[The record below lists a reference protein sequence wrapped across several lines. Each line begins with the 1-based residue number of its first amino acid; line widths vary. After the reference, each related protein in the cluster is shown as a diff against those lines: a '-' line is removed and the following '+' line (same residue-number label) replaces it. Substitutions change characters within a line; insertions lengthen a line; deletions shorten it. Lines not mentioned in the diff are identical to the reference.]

1 MKKVMIDLDDTICTG
16 GYLEALNEY
25 LNTNYTYDD
34 VKDYYVES
42 ILPEDQLEEYLDYFY
57 KYINVYDYVKVIPHA
72 IEVIEKLA
80 KKYDVYICSAYV
92 DMRRP
97 YESGRVATLKHQ
109 WISKNLPFIHP
120 RKIIFTGSKDLI
132 ECEIKIDDKF
142 SNLKGYGEIKLLLDT
157 YHNQK
162 YDEEDLKARNVRRVK
177 DWLDIEKILLN
188 EEPEE
193 IL

>member
-16 GYLEALNEY
+16 GYLEALNDY
-25 LNTNYTYDD
+25 LGTNYTYDD
-34 VKDYYVES
+34 VDEYYVENL
-42 ILPEDQLEEYLDYFY
+42 LPEDELDKYLDYFY
-57 KYINVYDYVKVIPHA
+57 QNVNVYKYVKILPHA
-72 IEVIEKLA
+72 IEVIEKLT

-97 YESGRVATLKHQ
+97 YESGKVATLKHQ
-109 WISKNLPFIHP
+109 WINKNLPFIHP

-132 ECEIKIDDKF
+132 QCDIKIDDKF

-162 YDEEDLKARNVRRVK
+162 YDEEQLRERNVRRVK
-177 DWLDIEKILLN
+177 DWLEIEEILLN
-188 EEPEE
+188 GEIEE
-193 IL
+193 LL